1 MSSSFALLV
10 LWSFWQVPPPML
22 SQSYAESLRDLRKWE
37 EADRRRFEAQLQK
50 APEDAGARLKLMAYL
65 QRADRAA
72 FPADRAQ
79 RLQLAQWLIERHP
92 ESEILRS
99 PLAAFSPDEVSRTEL
114 RRAIA
119 LWEAAAK
126 AHPGDGLLL
135 WNAASFF
142 RSLDA
147 DQHLNYLEACTKA
160 GPNHPF
166 ALRPLAYAYA
176 KALFEGS
183 VYAARAEAALEAS
196 RNVWVLGNA
205 ANMLHSFYGQS
216 VPMNTRQRRAEE
228 LAERYFLRAKAIDP
242 KLERA
247 KILPPL
253 AKSASAADAAE
264 QERERQNR
272 IKRFAEA
279 ATKIQMLP
287 MAPFKELPPA
297 IARLLSSRGCRVP
310 QAAEAAARSNVI
322 PRNNVISGQFFRKGE
337 IAWAV
342 LCSIKGS
349 SSILVFQSEED
360 QQPAALATGPDAGY
374 LQGLGEE
381 KIGYS
386 RQIRAVGATVI
397 LGHYR
402 AYGGR
407 KPPPIDHE
415 GIDDAFLGKASV
427 TWYFYKGKWKPL
439 QGAD

>member
-1 MSSSFALLV
+1 
-10 LWSFWQVPPPML
+10 ML
-22 SQSYAESLRDLRKWE
+22 SRSYAESLRDLGNWE
-37 EADRRRFEAQLQK
+37 EADRRRFEAQLK
-50 APEDAGARLKLMAYL
+50 RAPEDAVTRLKLMAYL
-65 QRADRAA
+65 NRADRAA

-99 PLAAFSPDEVSRTEL
+99 PVAAFSPVDVSRTEL

-126 AHPGDGLLL
+126 AHPSDGLLL

-142 RSLDA
+142 QSLDA
-147 DQHLNYLEACTKA
+147 GLHFNYLEACAKA
-160 GPNHPF
+160 DPNHPF

-183 VYAARAEAALEAS
+183 AYAARAEAALEAS

-216 VPMNTRQRRAEE
+216 VQMNTPQRRIEE
-228 LAERYFLRAKAIDP
+228 LAERYFLRAKAVDP
-242 KLERA
+242 KLEKA

-253 AKSASAADAAE
+253 AKPAPVWDADAL
-264 QERERQNR
+264 ERERQR
-272 IKRFAEA
+272 GEKRFAEA
-279 ATKIQMLP
+279 AAKIQRLP
-287 MAPFKELPPA
+287 VASFQELPPA
-297 IARLLSSRGCRVP
+297 IASLLSRRGCRVP
-310 QAAEAAARSNVI
+310 QVAQSRGRS
-322 PRNNVISGQFFRKGE
+322 NVISGQFFRKGE

-360 QQPAALATGPDAGY
+360 QQPAALASGADAGY
-374 LQGLGEE
+374 LQGLGED

-386 RQIRAVGATVI
+386 RQIRPVGANVI

-402 AYGGR
+402 AYGGP
-407 KPPPIDHE
+407 KPPPIDHQ
-415 GIDDAFLGKASV
+415 GIDDAFLEKASV
-427 TWYFYKGKWKPL
+427 TWYFYKGKWQSL